1 MSKIIFIIIISLST
15 ISCSNDAKDSAL
27 TVNSSGNNYVNK
39 FFGISVVKPEGW
51 YAQSA
56 TETILLQ
63 QKGAS
68 IIANDD
74 KNMEALIEAAMES
87 SVPVFGFFEYPPGTP
102 GKLNANILSIAEN
115 IKVYPGIKNGCDYIA
130 LVKDLLA
137 KSKLK
142 YELSEKCLSKNISGK
157 EFGYIDAFTIIGE
170 QKVQQRY
177 FANVSKGYAFSIV
190 QTFYDDESRKKV
202 ISVLST
208 VSFKNN

>member
-1 MSKIIFIIIISLST
+1 MSKIISIIIILLSV
-15 ISCSNDAKDSAL
+15 ISCSNDAKESAL
-27 TVNSSGNNYVNK
+27 TVNSNGNNYENN

-56 TETILLQ
+56 KETILLQ

-74 KNMEALIEAAMES
+74 KSMEALIEAAMKS
-87 SVPVFGFFEYPPGTP
+87 SVPIFGFFEYPPGTP
-102 GKLNANILSIAEN
+102 GKLNANILSVAEN
-115 IKVYPGIKNGCDYIA
+115 IKVYPGIKKGCDYIA

-142 YELSEKCLSKNISGK
+142 YEFSEKCLSKNISGK
-157 EFGYIDAFTIIGE
+157 EFGYIDASTDIGK
-170 QKVQQRY
+170 QKVHQRY
-177 FANVSKGYAFSIV
+177 YANVSNGYAYSIV

-208 VSFKNN
+208 VRFKKN